1 MITALAILLVWFAL
15 IFPDQ
20 FDGFTPSALLRIP
33 VEGLLLVA
41 LCLVLPRA
49 ARRVVAALLGL
60 TLALVAMLK
69 ILNLGFFSVLGQ
81 PFNPLTDGSYLA
93 SAVGVLHDTLGPV
106 RTVAAVVAASLFLG
120 AVLVVV
126 TRSAM
131 RMARFTAEHRAP
143 SAWAV
148 CSLAVVWLL
157 CAALGV
163 QVAGAPVASTAA
175 GSFTRIGGR
184 PRPCGARTRSPRRR
198 GPSC

>member
-1 MITALAILLVWFAL
+1 MTALAILLVWFAL
-15 IFPDQ
+15 IFPDKLG
-20 FDGFTPSALLRIP
+20 GFTPSAMLRLP

-49 ARRVVAALLGL
+49 ARRVVAALFGL

-93 SAVGVLHDTLGPV
+93 SAVGVLHDTIGPA
-106 RTVAAVVAASLFLG
+106 RTVAAVVAASLFL
-120 AVLVVV
+120 AVVLVVI
-126 TRSAM
+126 TRSAG
-131 RMARFTAEHRAP
+131 RTVRFTAEHRAP

-157 CAALGV
+157 CALSAFRWLGRRW
-163 QVAGAPVASTAA
+163 P
-175 GSFTRIGGR
+175 
-184 PRPCGARTRSPRRR
+184 PRPPARSPGTEADPALAVEDPFAATPVRN
-198 GPSC
+198 C